1 MTHFLFFAALIIS
14 LSLAPPSFCF
24 HPKSFNVSKYQSDD
38 SDWSPAVATWYGP
51 PDGAGSDGGSCG
63 YGKAVE
69 QPPFSSFIAAGG
81 PSLYK
86 YGQAC
91 GACYQVK
98 CSGEGACSGNPVTV
112 VITDSCPGGS
122 CASDSVHFDLSG
134 TAFGAMAAT
143 GRAEELRSLGVLHI
157 QHKRVECNYPGTS
170 INFIV
175 DSGSNSNYFAALI
188 EYEDGDGELGS
199 VELKQGA
206 VDSNSWI
213 PMKQSWGA
221 VWKLDSGSALQAP
234 FSLRLTALDSGKTVV
249 ANNVIPAGW
258 QAGKSYRSVVNFD
271 PLK

>member
-1 MTHFLFFAALIIS
+1 MTHFLFFAALLS
-14 LSLAPPSFCF
+14 LSLTPSFCF
-24 HPKSFNVSKYQSDD
+24 HPKSFNLSNYHSYD

-51 PDGAGSDGGSCG
+51 PNGAGSDGGSCG
-63 YGKAVE
+63 YGEAVE
-69 QPPFSSFIAAGG
+69 QPPFSSLVTAGG

-86 YGQAC
+86 SGKAC

-98 CSGEGACSGNPVTV
+98 CSGEVACSGNPVTV

-143 GRAEELRSLGVLHI
+143 GRADELRSLGVLHI
-157 QHKRVECNYPGTS
+157 QHKRVECNYPRTS
-170 INFIV
+170 ISFIV

-199 VELKQGA
+199 VELKQ
-206 VDSNSWI
+206 VDSYSWI

-234 FSLRLTALDSGKTVV
+234 FSLRLTALDSGKIVV
-249 ANNVIPAGW
+249 ANNVIPVGW
-258 QAGKSYRSVVNFD
+258 QPGMTYRSAVNFD
-271 PLK
+271 T